1 MESTNNK
8 LLKQILKGTMISI
21 LGSLVFLIIFAIIL
35 TYTKVS
41 EETITPVIIII
52 TGISI
57 LIGSIIGSRKIRKNG
72 ILVGGIVR
80 TNIYSNTIFYIKS
93 IKRRL
98 FNKHAIHN
106 HVYSSNYLRN
116 DRRHNRSK
124 QQNKVNHSI
133 EVNHLI
139 HLKEE
144 VKNKANVIFCRY
156 FIS

>member
-93 IKRRL
+93 
-98 FNKHAIHN
+98 NKHAIHN

>member
-57 LIGSIIGSRKIRKNG
+57 LIGTIIE
-72 ILVGGIVR
+72 
-80 TNIYSNTIFYIKS
+80 
-93 IKRRL
+93 
-98 FNKHAIHN
+98 
-106 HVYSSNYLRN
+106 
-116 DRRHNRSK
+116 K
-124 QQNKVNHSI
+124 Q
-133 EVNHLI
+133 
-139 HLKEE
+139 
-144 VKNKANVIFCRY
+144 KNKKKMEY
-156 FIS
+156 

>member
-57 LIGSIIGSRKIRKNG
+57 LIGKNG

-139 HLKEE
+139 HLKEA

>member
-57 LIGSIIGSRKIRKNG
+57 LIGSIIGS
-72 ILVGGIVR
+72 
-80 TNIYSNTIFYIKS
+80 
-93 IKRRL
+93 
-98 FNKHAIHN
+98 
-106 HVYSSNYLRN
+106 
-116 DRRHNRSK
+116 
-124 QQNKVNHSI
+124 
-133 EVNHLI
+133 
-139 HLKEE
+139 
-144 VKNKANVIFCRY
+144 
-156 FIS
+156 